1 MRFSAESLAPPP
13 IVWTL
18 PHANSSAASSPVV
31 PGNYFRWKFRWE
43 RCLAAVALLPGIVI
57 IGVVAMLVRLTSR
70 GPAIYRQLRVGR
82 HGRPFFMYKIR
93 TMRHDAEVTSGPV
106 WARPG
111 DPRVTPLGRVLRKV
125 HLDEVPQLFN
135 VLKGEMSLVG
145 PRPER
150 PEFTQQLALRIPNY
164 LERLT
169 VLPGITGLAQINL
182 PPDSDLD
189 SVRRKVLL
197 DLEYITTASCFLD
210 LRMLLCT
217 AVRLL
222 GIQGELAMRMF
233 ALKRPIPVLRPAAAA
248 APREL
253 DHHSL
258 AAVDLVG
265 PHLLAAENRTTVNH
279 TTVNHT
285 AVGHNGATS
294 NGVALHGLATNGA
307 AANGTAINGATING
321 AASNG
326 AASNGAASNGA
337 VSNGA
342 VSNGAVPKERR
353 RNLLPR

>member
-13 IVWTL
+13 IVA
-18 PHANSSAASSPVV
+18 PIAHANHSAASSPVI
-31 PGNYFRWKFRWE
+31 PGSYFRWKFWWE

-57 IGVVAMLVRLTSR
+57 IGVVAILVRLTSR

-82 HGRPFFMYKIR
+82 HGRPFFIYKIR
-93 TMRHDAEVTSGPV
+93 TMRRDAEVASGPV
-106 WARPG
+106 WARVG
-111 DPRVTPLGRVLRKV
+111 DPRVTSLGRVLRKV

-222 GIQGELAMRMF
+222 GIRGELAMRMF
-233 ALKRPIPVLRPAAAA
+233 ALKRPIPVLHPAAAA
-248 APREL
+248 APREGNRQA
-253 DHHSL
+253 L
-258 AAVDLVG
+258 ADDNLVG
-265 PHLLAAENRTTVNH
+265 PNLLAAENHATVNH
-279 TTVNHT
+279 A
-285 AVGHNGATS
+285 AVGHNGASS
-294 NGVALHGLATNGA
+294 NGVALPGVATNGA
-307 AANGTAINGATING
+307 AANGAINS

-326 AASNGAASNGA
+326 AASNGAI
-337 VSNGA
+337 
-342 VSNGAVPKERR
+342 PKERR